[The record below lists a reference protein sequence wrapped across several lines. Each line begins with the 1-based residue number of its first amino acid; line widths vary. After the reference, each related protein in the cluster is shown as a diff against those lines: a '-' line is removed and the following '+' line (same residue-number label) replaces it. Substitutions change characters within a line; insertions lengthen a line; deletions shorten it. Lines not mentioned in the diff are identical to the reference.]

1 MPVFTYE
8 AVEPSGRVVKGSLDA
23 ESAATV
29 LTKLQSLNYTVVDVA
44 ETRSKPGL
52 SILGGA
58 KSGGKVSLNA
68 LVVFSRQFATMV
80 NAGINILKCLDILE
94 AQTKEPTLKSVIGEV
109 RRDVVGGSSL
119 TDALA
124 RHPKVFSKL
133 FVSMVRA
140 AEAGGILDQILDRL
154 ATFLEKEQEVVGRIK
169 GAMVYP
175 VCVLVF
181 AILMVIAMFMFVL
194 PTFKSIFADAGAELP
209 LITRLLFLISDGLRM
224 FWFLLPLVPIG
235 TFLGF
240 KYYYATDNG
249 HYTLDKLKL
258 RLPVVGELVQKMAI
272 SRFSRTLGTLVN
284 SGVPVLR
291 ALEIVSE
298 TAGNV
303 VISKAVE
310 EARSSVREGQ
320 RISAPLAASGMFPQM
335 VTQMIDIGE
344 ETGRMSE
351 MLIKIST
358 FYDQEVDVAVKAL
371 TSLIE
376 PALIIFLGG
385 IVGFIVG
392 SIMVPM
398 FNLINV
404 IAK

>member
-1 MPVFTYE
+1 MPQFTYE
-8 AVEPSGRVVKGSLDA
+8 AVEPSGKTVKGNLEA
-23 ESAATV
+23 ENASMLLV
-29 LTKLQSLNYTVVDVA
+29 KLQSLNYTVVDVN
-44 ETRSKPGL
+44 ESRSSGGGL
-52 SILGGA
+52 SVFNKGGGRV
-58 KSGGKVSLNA
+58 KLNA

-80 NAGINILKCLDILE
+80 DAGINILKCLDILE
-94 AQTKEPTLKSVIGEV
+94 AQTKDPILKPVIGEV
-109 RRDVVGGSSL
+109 RKDVVGGSSL

-124 RHPKVFSKL
+124 KHPRVFSKL

-140 AEAGGILDQILDRL
+140 AEVGGILDQILDRL
-154 ATFLEKEQEVVGRIK
+154 AAFLEKEQEVIGRIK

-181 AILMVIAMFMFVL
+181 AILMVIAMFIFVL

-209 LITRLLFLISDGLRM
+209 LITKMLFLISDVIRAN
-224 FWFLLPLVPIG
+224 WFLLPTVPIG
-235 TFLGF
+235 AVLATRW
-240 KYYYATDNG
+240 YYSTEQGRWNI
-249 HYTLDKLKL
+249 DKLKL
-258 RLPVVGELVQKMAI
+258 RIPVVGELIQKMAI

-291 ALEIVSE
+291 ALEIVAE

-303 VISKAVE
+303 VISQAVD
-310 EARSSVREGQ
+310 EARNCVREGQ
-320 RISAPLAASGMFPQM
+320 RISRPLAASGLFPQM

-344 ETGRMSE
+344 ETGRMSD
-351 MLIKIST
+351 MLTKVAT

-376 PALIIFLGG
+376 PALIIVLGG
-385 IVGFIVG
+385 VVGFIVG

-398 FNLINV
+398 FTLINA
-404 IAK
+404 IQK

>member
-1 MPVFTYE
+1 MPTFTYE
-8 AVEPSGRVVKGSLDA
+8 AVEPSGRVVKGSLEA
-23 ESAATV
+23 ENASVV
-29 LTKLQSLNYTVVDVA
+29 LGKLQTLNYTVVDVA
-44 ETRSKPGL
+44 ETR
-52 SILGGA
+52 GGKMSLMGA
-58 KSGGKVSLNA
+58 RSGGRVKLNS

-94 AQTKEPTLKSVIGEV
+94 SQTKDPALKPIIGEV
-109 RRDVVGGSSL
+109 RKDVVGGSSL

-124 RHPKVFSKL
+124 KHPKVFSKL

-154 ATFLEKEQEVVGRIK
+154 ATFLEKEQEVIGRIK

-175 VCVLVF
+175 ICVLVF
-181 AILMVIAMFMFVL
+181 AILIVIAMFIFVL
-194 PTFKSIFADAGAELP
+194 PTFKDIFAGSGTELP
-209 LITRLLFLISDGLRM
+209 LITKMLFLISDIIRAYWFMLPITPIAVFFGLK
-224 FWFLLPLVPIG
+224 WYNG
-235 TFLGF
+235 TEQG
-240 KYYYATDNG
+240 KWN
-249 HYTLDKLKL
+249 LDRLKL
-258 RLPVVGELVQKMAI
+258 RIPVIGELIQKMAI

-303 VISKAVE
+303 VISRAVDN
-310 EARSSVREGQ
+310 ARLAVREGQ
-320 RISAPLAASGMFPQM
+320 RISAPLEASQQFPQM

-344 ETGRMSE
+344 ETGRLSD
-351 MLIKIST
+351 MLIKIAG

-398 FNLINV
+398 FGLINA
-404 IAK
+404 IQK

>member
-1 MPVFTYE
+1 MPVFSYE
-8 AVEPSGRVVKGSLDA
+8 AVEPSGRVVKGSLEA

-44 ETRSKPGL
+44 ETRAGIGISL
-52 SILGGA
+52 LGGS
-58 KSGGKVSLNA
+58 KTNGKVKLQA

-94 AQTKEPTLKSVIGEV
+94 MQTKDPVLKAVIGEV

-124 RHPKVFSKL
+124 RHPKIFSKL

-154 ATFLEKEQEVVGRIK
+154 ATFLEKEQELVGRIK

-194 PTFKSIFADAGAELP
+194 PTFKTIFADAGAELP
-209 LITRLLFLISDGLRM
+209 LITRMLFFISDAIRM
-224 FWFLLPLVPIG
+224 LWFLLPTLPIG
-235 TFLGF
+235 VYMGF
-240 KYYYATDNG
+240 KWYNG
-249 HYTLDKLKL
+249 TEQGRWNLDRIKL
-258 RLPVVGELVQKMAI
+258 RLPVIGELVQKMAI

-303 VISKAVE
+303 VISRAVE
-310 EARSSVREGQ
+310 EARTSVREGQ
-320 RISAPLAASGMFPQM
+320 RISAPLAASGVFPQM

-351 MLIKIST
+351 MLIKIAT

-392 SIMVPM
+392 SIMIPM